1 MPLFPSSC
9 VARFATKMH
18 PDTVAILFCLL
29 LVTLGIGHT
38 IVSSGV
44 VPKVIDC
51 LSECFDELYWEVNYL
66 YWNICYEYSNNG
78 IPTWLRVLGLLT
90 VGVCTPRV
98 LAEFLL
104 KLGVFSV
111 VPKNNLHELAERGES
126 QNTKKA
132 ATPASTP
139 VIPAPPTL
147 AQEKPAPPA
156 YPPPSQFP
164 FKNFCGTGESFA
176 HLDRNRSMQYP
187 KIWGQLRCADRRWM
201 AMFMYMPGA
210 YMSTDDKNV
219 DTEDTTS
226 KPQHVAE
233 SATNNMKDDVVV
245 TPAHKAVELSV
256 RSAPTTTPTPS
267 AYTLAPSCEPQTTT
281 TFTPA
286 TVYNCLQTANSAR
299 ITIEYHARQAPILQ
313 AAMKAFLIAAD
324 TKTECRSS
332 AGQIFSLISSAAND
346 LKPYFENGMTA
357 EQSSGLRWNASIIEF
372 WMFLVPV
379 GWYIQRY
386 WGPELITFLELYR
399 EFANYLGL
407 EEMTQDLDCTEPLP
421 SPQALQIVVQ
431 STQTPRDHPP
441 QVAQMPS
448 WSTPQRNV
456 AVTIS
461 NQLMSY
467 QPVVQQQLPQPP
479 PSGTQFSPASN
490 MQTPPHNAMATGYNP
505 TTADPIASQS
515 QNTPNNTD
523 PSSVQSQTLP
533 PVDFKD
539 INTWSG
545 LSHKQLEQLVPSSF
559 GFKTDMVAG
568 DTFWKFTASVDFHE
582 ILNGKAPKQRTPDSV
597 KASLEKV
604 ALSFKRAAVVLRL
617 QAKLGDYSKYS
628 DTSQPTISDITALIK
643 RAAQMTDAC
652 GGLAKNDASLR
663 NWKNACVFFHNAVYC
678 EDKEVGDILDRHYD
692 DGVWPRL
699 ERTWEKNR
707 MRWMDN

>member
-9 VARFATKMH
+9 VARFATKMN
-18 PDTVAILFCLL
+18 PDTIAILFCLL
-29 LVTLGIGHT
+29 LVTLGVGHT

-51 LSECFDELYWEVNYL
+51 LSEGFDELYWEVNYL

-90 VGVCTPRV
+90 VG
-98 LAEFLL
+98 
-104 KLGVFSV
+104 
-111 VPKNNLHELAERGES
+111 NNLHELDERGES

-139 VIPAPPTL
+139 VLPASPTL

-164 FKNFCGTGESFA
+164 FKNFRGTGESFA

-187 KIWGQLRCADRRWM
+187 KIWGQLRCTDRKWM

-256 RSAPTTTPTPS
+256 QSAPTTTPTPS

-281 TFTPA
+281 TFTQA

-299 ITIEYHARQAPILQ
+299 MTIEYHARQAPILQ

-407 EEMTQDLDCTEPLP
+407 EEMIQDLDCTEPLP

-448 WSTPQRNV
+448 
-456 AVTIS
+456 
-461 NQLMSY
+461 
-467 QPVVQQQLPQPP
+467 
-479 PSGTQFSPASN
+479 
-490 MQTPPHNAMATGYNP
+490 
-505 TTADPIASQS
+505 
-515 QNTPNNTD
+515 
-523 PSSVQSQTLP
+523 
-533 PVDFKD
+533 
-539 INTWSG
+539 
-545 LSHKQLEQLVPSSF
+545 
-559 GFKTDMVAG
+559 
-568 DTFWKFTASVDFHE
+568 
-582 ILNGKAPKQRTPDSV
+582 
-597 KASLEKV
+597 
-604 ALSFKRAAVVLRL
+604 
-617 QAKLGDYSKYS
+617 
-628 DTSQPTISDITALIK
+628 
-643 RAAQMTDAC
+643 
-652 GGLAKNDASLR
+652 
-663 NWKNACVFFHNAVYC
+663 
-678 EDKEVGDILDRHYD
+678 
-692 DGVWPRL
+692 
-699 ERTWEKNR
+699 
-707 MRWMDN
+707 